1 MAKIATS
8 RRRLLSSLILT
19 VVAFPSTSAMSTRRE
34 GVTALLPHLHA
45 ARLIG
50 SHYLALVPQERSAAR
65 LSESV
70 FGDIDAAV
78 DGPDALA
85 HLRRLVDA
93 RRHRDFS
100 TGDTVILNGWLLART
115 EARLCAL
122 STLL

>member
-1 MAKIATS
+1 MTICAIS

-19 VVAFPSTSAMSTRRE
+19 VIAVPPTSAMLAKRD

-50 SHYLALVPQERSAAR
+50 SHYLALVPQERSATR

-85 HLRRLVDA
+85 CLRALVDA
-93 RRHRDFS
+93 RRRRDFS

-122 STLL
+122 STFL